1 MNTTVLYIFLGL
13 LVFSSLL
20 TAMIK
25 NTLKAVIALAVASAI
40 LTVIMF
46 LMDAT
51 LAAVFELS
59 VCAGLVTAIF
69 ASTISLTDN
78 PEPDTELQSEKSKKR
93 LSRYIYL
100 PIIIVIVIGIM
111 FITKPALEFSSFS
124 STVAENSVQNTIWHA
139 RNLDIAGQI
148 IVVLAGVFGVVI
160 LFKERSKN

>member
-1 MNTTVLYIFLGL
+1 MNNTVLYILLGL
-13 LVFSSLL
+13 LVFSALL

-25 NTLKAVIALAVASAI
+25 STLKAVIALAVASVI

-46 LMDAT
+46 LMGAP

-59 VCAGLVTAIF
+59 VAAGLITAIF
-69 ASTISLTDN
+69 VSTISLTGSTKSDQ
-78 PEPDTELQSEKSKKR
+78 TENNKKR

-100 PIIIVIVIGIM
+100 PIIIVIIAGIIL
-111 FITKPALEFSSFS
+111 ITKPGLDFTSVAMATKD
-124 STVAENSVQNTIWHA
+124 TVQSTIWHV

-148 IVVLAGVFGVVI
+148 MVILAGVFGVVI

>member
-1 MNTTVLYIFLGL
+1 MNNTVLYILLGL
-13 LVFSSLL
+13 LVFSALL

-25 NTLKAVIALAVASAI
+25 STLKAVIALAVASVI

-46 LMDAT
+46 LMGAP

-59 VCAGLVTAIF
+59 VAAGLITAIF
-69 ASTISLTDN
+69 VSTISLTGSTKSDQ
-78 PEPDTELQSEKSKKR
+78 TENNKKR

-100 PIIIVIVIGIM
+100 PIIIVIVAGIIL
-111 FITKPALEFSSFS
+111 ITKPGLDFTSVAMATKD
-124 STVAENSVQNTIWHA
+124 TVQSTIWHV

-148 IVVLAGVFGVVI
+148 MVILAGVFGVVI

>member
-1 MNTTVLYIFLGL
+1 MNNTVLYILLGL
-13 LVFSSLL
+13 LVFSALL

-25 NTLKAVIALAVASAI
+25 STLKAVIALAVASVI

-46 LMDAT
+46 LMGAP

-59 VCAGLVTAIF
+59 VAAGLITAIF
-69 ASTISLTDN
+69 VSTISLTGSTKSDQ
-78 PEPDTELQSEKSKKR
+78 TENNKKKR

-100 PIIIVIVIGIM
+100 PIIIVIVAGIIL
-111 FITKPALEFSSFS
+111 ITKPGLDFTSVTMATKD
-124 STVAENSVQNTIWHA
+124 TVQSTIWHV

-148 IVVLAGVFGVVI
+148 MVILAGVFGVVI

>member
-1 MNTTVLYIFLGL
+1 MNNTVLYILLGL
-13 LVFSSLL
+13 LVFSALL

-25 NTLKAVIALAVASAI
+25 NTLKAVIALAVASVI

-46 LMDAT
+46 LMGAP

-59 VCAGLVTAIF
+59 VAAGLITAIF
-69 ASTISLTDN
+69 VSTISLTGSTTKSDQ
-78 PEPDTELQSEKSKKR
+78 TENNKKR

-100 PIIIVIVIGIM
+100 PIIIVIVAGIIL
-111 FITKPALEFSSFS
+111 ITKPGLDFTSIAMATED
-124 STVAENSVQNTIWHA
+124 TVQSTIWQV

-148 IVVLAGVFGVVI
+148 MVILAGVFGVVI

>member
-1 MNTTVLYIFLGL
+1 MNNTVLYILLGL
-13 LVFSSLL
+13 LVFSSLF
-20 TAMIK
+20 TALIK
-25 NTLKAVIALAVASAI
+25 NTLKAVIALAIASALLSI
-40 LTVIMF
+40 IMF
-46 LMDAT
+46 LMGAP

-78 PEPDTELQSEKSKKR
+78 IPENQPEKDKKR

-100 PIIIVIVIGIM
+100 PIIIVVVTGIIL
-111 FITKPALEFSSFS
+111 ITKPGLDFTSFTNTVTE
-124 STVAENSVQNTIWHA
+124 STVQNTIWHA

-148 IVVLAGVFGVVI
+148 IVILAGVFGIVI